1 MLEFEVPFP
10 PSVNSYKRVGRIVQ
24 TSSGKLLQHRVNTDQ
39 TRQFF
44 ADVWNK
50 TRKLP
55 PHDLKKARLFVTL
68 TLHAPN
74 QRKLDIDNRC
84 KVLLDSLQHAGVY
97 DDDAQIDRLLVIR
110 GCVIGPDGY
119 VSVQIV
125 KVSEDI
131 VSG

>member
-10 PSVNSYKRVGRIVQ
+10 PSVNNYKRVGRIVR
-24 TSSGKLLQHRVNTDQ
+24 TASGKLLQHRVNSDA

-44 ADVWNK
+44 ADVWNR

-55 PHDLKKARLFVTL
+55 KHDLKSARLFVTL

-74 QRKLDIDNRC
+74 QRKIDIDNRI
-84 KVLLDSLQHAGVY
+84 KVCLDSIQHAGIY

-110 GCVIGPDGY
+110 GCVIPPDGY
-119 VSVQIV
+119 VFVQIV
-125 KVSEDI
+125 KLSEDI
-131 VSG
+131 VP